1 VRTEDRALAADQFLA
16 SLAEVDE
23 GALVVDA
30 VAELEKGYAGGIGV
44 WEMDEI
50 SDWPSRGFLDL
61 DYFLVGVLEP
71 YFSLPLETDFSFSLP
86 LDLDLEAADFWDLS

>member
-1 VRTEDRALAADQFLA
+1 VVVVRTEDRTLTADQFLA

-50 SDWPSRGFLDL
+50 SD
-61 DYFLVGVLEP
+61 
-71 YFSLPLETDFSFSLP
+71 
-86 LDLDLEAADFWDLS
+86 

>member
-1 VRTEDRALAADQFLA
+1 VVVVRTEDRALAADQFLA

-50 SDWPSRGFLDL
+50 SD
-61 DYFLVGVLEP
+61 
-71 YFSLPLETDFSFSLP
+71 
-86 LDLDLEAADFWDLS
+86 